1 MIVGNQKMVQL
12 RFGQCGVPVVCAILG
27 PIVADGPQAGLWR
40 PAAARPQP
48 KQLRTEH
55 NPGAFVPIDCSPL
68 IDSLFAGSPI
78 NNRVPKPI
86 SSPAAIPASSRYRL
100 RKGEFP

>member
-12 RFGQCGVPVVCAILG
+12 RFGQCGVPVVWGILG

-40 PAAARPQP
+40 PAAAAKTAANRAQS
-48 KQLRTEH
+48 
-55 NPGAFVPIDCSPL
+55 GAFAPINCLPF

-78 NNRVPKPI
+78 KHRVHRGHLLAD
-86 SSPAAIPASSRYRL
+86 SDSGSCRYRL
-100 RKGEFP
+100 RKGDWP